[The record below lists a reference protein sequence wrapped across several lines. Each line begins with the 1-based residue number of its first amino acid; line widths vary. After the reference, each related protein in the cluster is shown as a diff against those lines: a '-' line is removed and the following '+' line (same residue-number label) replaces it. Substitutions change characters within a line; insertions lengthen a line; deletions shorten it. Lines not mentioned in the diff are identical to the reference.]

1 MPNCNTNVLKVAFYL
16 QQLGQQAQYKA
27 QQQGAGKGDVP
38 LASKEFEVEI
48 TGQFAQAHFF

>member
-27 QQQGAGKGDVP
+27 QQQGAGEWNEP
-38 LASKEFEVEI
+38 LAAKQFEVKVA
-48 TGQFAQAHFF
+48 GQFAQAHLF

>member
-16 QQLGQQAQYKA
+16 QQLGQQTQYKA

-38 LASKEFEVEI
+38 LAAKEFEVEI